1 MVDSYI
7 RIHGLIPCPW
17 TNVGENLPVA
27 VGDALI
33 KGISSRRTSKH
44 AFPLPGRT
52 IFAGQSRVE
61 LRREYIYVFFVFK
74 RVLIQGASL
83 QLYERANLYD
93 N

>member
-44 AFPLPGRT
+44 ALLGTTGKAWPEKLEWP
-52 IFAGQSRVE
+52 
-61 LRREYIYVFFVFK
+61 
-74 RVLIQGASL
+74 
-83 QLYERANLYD
+83 
-93 N
+93 